1 MKLRLEVEDFFL
13 SERVTTLFF
22 KLQMEQLDK
31 TTQSLLEGK
40 SMIVDIIEDGIDK
53 AKDCG

>member
-22 KLQMEQLDK
+22 KLQIEQLDK

-40 SMIVDIIEDGIDK
+40 SMIVHMIEDG
-53 AKDCG
+53 

>member
-13 SERVTTLFF
+13 SERVTAPFF
-22 KLQMEQLDK
+22 QLQMEQLDK

-40 SMIVDIIEDGIDK
+40 SMMVHMIEDG
-53 AKDCG
+53 